1 MPRGSHGHI
10 LREKTSDSRIL
21 EKQEASVNPAFKQDI
36 GPNQET
42 SFLHFLLGVCFVS
55 IPDYTSTL
63 LYPRLSVNRRL
74 RLGTGWEPP
83 IRGSEMFERPP
94 RPNLTD
100 FFQFFCKKHMSHPF
114 PWWNFFCGVQKF
126 FLPPQM
132 GHFLGGTDTFPK
144 LRGRAVRGP
153 LLYINLYALGS
164 T

>member
-1 MPRGSHGHI
+1 M
-10 LREKTSDSRIL
+10 L
-21 EKQEASVNPAFKQDI
+21 
-36 GPNQET
+36 
-42 SFLHFLLGVCFVS
+42 C
-55 IPDYTSTL
+55 STL

-83 IRGSEMFERPP
+83 IRGSEMFEQGP

-100 FFQFFCKKHMSHPF
+100 FL
-114 PWWNFFCGVQKF
+114 NFFLQKAHVTSISLVEF
-126 FLPPQM
+126 FLWGPKNFFTPSN
-132 GHFLGGTDTFPK
+132 GPFFGGTDTFPK

>member
-1 MPRGSHGHI
+1 MGLTP
-10 LREKTSDSRIL
+10 
-21 EKQEASVNPAFKQDI
+21 P
-36 GPNQET
+36 
-42 SFLHFLLGVCFVS
+42 
-55 IPDYTSTL
+55 STL

-114 PWWNFFCGVQKF
+114 PWWNFFWGVQKK

-132 GHFLGGTDTFPK
+132 GHFLGAPT
-144 LRGRAVRGP
+144 LSQ
-153 LLYINLYALGS
+153 N
-164 T
+164 

>member
-1 MPRGSHGHI
+1 MSD
-10 LREKTSDSRIL
+10 TSSLTIVTVSSAAPAERRVPSCVCTWGRRRWRSTTSS
-21 EKQEASVNPAFKQDI
+21 ASSSQS
-36 GPNQET
+36 
-42 SFLHFLLGVCFVS
+42 SFCQGGRSV
-55 IPDYTSTL
+55 STL

-114 PWWNFFCGVQKF
+114 PWWNFFCGVQKI

-132 GHFLGGTDTFPK
+132 GHFFGGTDTFPK

>member
-1 MPRGSHGHI
+1 MFV
-10 LREKTSDSRIL
+10 L
-21 EKQEASVNPAFKQDI
+21 ELYIAGVSSA
-36 GPNQET
+36 
-42 SFLHFLLGVCFVS
+42 LHPIQWQRQC
-55 IPDYTSTL
+55 STL

-114 PWWNFFCGVQKF
+114 PWWNFFCGVQKN

>member
-1 MPRGSHGHI
+1 MI
-10 LREKTSDSRIL
+10 
-21 EKQEASVNPAFKQDI
+21 
-36 GPNQET
+36 
-42 SFLHFLLGVCFVS
+42 
-55 IPDYTSTL
+55 STL

-100 FFQFFCKKHMSHPF
+100 FFLIFL
-114 PWWNFFCGVQKF
+114 QKAHVTSISLVEF
-126 FLPPQM
+126 FLGGPKIFFTPSN
-132 GHFLGGTDTFPK
+132 GPFFGGTDTFPK

>member
-1 MPRGSHGHI
+1 MFGIITQVFS
-10 LREKTSDSRIL
+10 
-21 EKQEASVNPAFKQDI
+21 
-36 GPNQET
+36 
-42 SFLHFLLGVCFVS
+42 
-55 IPDYTSTL
+55 STL

-100 FFQFFCKKHMSHPF
+100 FFLIFLQKAHVTSISLVE
-114 PWWNFFCGVQKF
+114 FFCGVQKF

-132 GHFLGGTDTFPK
+132 GHFWGGTDTFPK
-144 LRGRAVRGP
+144 LRGRAVGGP